1 MKDINNKTL
10 KVGDKVKVIKDI
22 VYPSCTIAK
31 GVIGIVE
38 AFAGEDPQIK
48 YKHKNG
54 TGFICGGNYLEQ
66 GDWIIEEEEKV
77 SSLHKDITYTTRE
90 NGDVSGMQFHSDAGR
105 EKFRQFQILNVLKAE
120 ATNTMGIRFYRG
132 SIINVLKRYF
142 PNIPRTRKGAYKYL
156 VKNGYYEGFSK

>member
-22 VYPSCTIAK
+22 VYPSCTIAQ

-66 GDWIIEEEEKV
+66 GDWIIKEEEKV
-77 SSLHKDITYTTRE
+77 SLSL
-90 NGDVSGMQFHSDAGR
+90 
-105 EKFRQFQILNVLKAE
+105 
-120 ATNTMGIRFYRG
+120 
-132 SIINVLKRYF
+132 
-142 PNIPRTRKGAYKYL
+142 
-156 VKNGYYEGFSK
+156 